1 MELRH
6 LRYFVAVA
14 EELSFTRAAR
24 NLNIAQPPLS
34 QQIRDLEGQLGV
46 SLFLRTHHHV
56 ELTAAGR
63 QFLRDA
69 RDILL
74 RADDAVTTVRR
85 AAQGEEGELRLGFV
99 STAMYSDAVPQM
111 VRDFRSRH
119 PAVALHL
126 EQLSTVQQVQAL
138 VSGRI
143 DAGFLRPP
151 VAEPRLVL
159 RTVVR
164 EALLLALPLG
174 HPLARRRRVKLRSAA
189 EERWVMISREMGAGY
204 FQQTFELC
212 LEAGFTPRVSMEVGE
227 IQTVVGLVAAG
238 FGVALVPASITALQH
253 RGAVYVPLSSPRGSV
268 EICVAY
274 LRNPHSPVFQHFL
287 RRVTVAG
294 RPNGL
299 PHVAQAVSPASFKL
313 ECVTGGPAT

>member
-24 NLNIAQPPLS
+24 NLGIAQPPLS
-34 QQIRDLEGQLGV
+34 QQIQALEADLGV

-63 QFLRDA
+63 RLLGDA

-74 RADDAVTTVRR
+74 RAEDAVAKVRR
-85 AAQGEEGELRLGFV
+85 AALGEEGELRLGFV
-99 STAMYSDAVPQM
+99 STAIYEDTVPQLL
-111 VRDFRSRH
+111 REFRRLH

-138 VSGRI
+138 VNQRI

-151 VAEPRLVL
+151 TAEPRLVL
-159 RTVVR
+159 RTITR
-164 EALLLALPLG
+164 EALMLVLPVN
-174 HPLARRRRVKLRSAA
+174 HPLASSGRVRLQAVSN
-189 EERWVMISREMGAGY
+189 EPWVIVSRETGVGFY
-204 FQQTFELC
+204 RQTIDLC
-212 LEAGFTPRVSMEVGE
+212 LRAGFTPRVSMEAGE
-227 IQTVVGLVAAG
+227 MQTVVGLVAAG
-238 FGVALVPASITALQH
+238 FGVSLVPATMTSLH
-253 RGAVYVPLSSPRGSV
+253 RRGAAYVPLAGPRATV

-274 LRNPHSPVFQHFL
+274 LRDRRSPVLRNFL
-287 RRVTVAG
+287 RLMGGARG
-294 RPNGL
+294 PE
-299 PHVAQAVSPASFKL
+299 S
-313 ECVTGGPAT
+313 GPA